1 MSFLSKTNI
10 IKVTILYFGGL
21 ILKKILLL
29 FTFIILIILSG
40 VCVYAKDTKYKID
53 DIDMTISFDDSMV
66 VFTKDTSPDYK
77 YLSYTVMT
85 YEELMDYM
93 DKNNI
98 CLQAQTKDS
107 ALSMAITYQKND
119 AASRIFNLSEVS
131 EENLQDIINE
141 FTASKDY
148 LNCKKHYINEI
159 LYLYMDFSDSTEK
172 GQKNGIQYYT
182 IINGFEIIFTVQT
195 TEDFSDNLFNDI
207 ESIMNTVTFDNIEE
221 MPQKIQEVSTL
232 EKVITIIIEILLSLA
247 VIMTIF
253 IIFVA
258 APRREYKQKIASQK
272 RNKFTKKYIYKS
284 NNKNSKL
291 QTIQK
296 LSNKR
301 KLPTHKEN
309 TKK

>member
-1 MSFLSKTNI
+1 
-10 IKVTILYFGGL
+10 
-21 ILKKILLL
+21 
-29 FTFIILIILSG
+29 
-40 VCVYAKDTKYKID
+40 
-53 DIDMTISFDDSMV
+53 
-66 VFTKDTSPDYK
+66 
-77 YLSYTVMT
+77 
-85 YEELMDYM
+85 
-93 DKNNI
+93 
-98 CLQAQTKDS
+98 
-107 ALSMAITYQKND
+107 
-119 AASRIFNLSEVS
+119 
-131 EENLQDIINE
+131 
-141 FTASKDY
+141 
-148 LNCKKHYINEI
+148 
-159 LYLYMDFSDSTEK
+159 
-172 GQKNGIQYYT
+172 
-182 IINGFEIIFTVQT
+182 
-195 TEDFSDNLFNDI
+195 
-207 ESIMNTVTFDNIEE
+207 MNTVTFDNIEE

>member
-148 LNCKKHYINEI
+148 LNCKKYYINEI

-232 EKVITIIIEILLSLA
+232 EKVITITIEILLSLA

-284 NNKNSKL
+284 NNKNPKL